1 MSNQPK
7 PFEEL
12 DIYNSVNYPGSAVS
26 ANLLNFPVAQ
36 GTETMPYGII
46 WGDGTYQNSANPGG
60 YSLTVQDGTTTVT
73 NVSDINVT
81 NGTLTNNGGG
91 SVSITTGG
99 GGGSGVQNP
108 MTSDLDGGGFD
119 INNLT
124 NLNILNQATLPTI
137 NTKQINNSDPVKY
150 YNQGPVAPGGNNL
163 FYVCTMNPKADG
175 EAHCLV
181 ISRCLDPGFKQTSVF
196 SITAFADKASVD
208 VQVNLSESD
217 TPIFNAVVVGENPG
231 TTEMFVAMQCVA
243 PSDTWEIRVYE
254 NQDDKGTG
262 SAYGQSWNVI
272 SPATSAPTPGTI
284 YASATLFSL
293 NPYGT
298 KTFTGNHVI
307 QGSVDSLSLN
317 ATDFVTAGGDVTAGN
332 NVFAGTAVYTNEIR
346 DNGFAPIGVFNSISM
361 QSNDIQSANLVGAL
375 GFVGAALNITI
386 PIGDP
391 VSGPLYVDTSSLSAG
406 VGVPSPQDILDVAKS
421 ITIRSTTDPQLQFY
435 GTTQAAYM
443 GQIVCSDTLSSGGDL
458 NFLCRENGG
467 SMANKM
473 TIFQDGRVRLTLNR
487 IENMA
492 DPIAAQDAA
501 TKAYVDAS
509 IPSLTGYVTN
519 PMGLDLDGGAFQI
532 NNISDPTLAQDAAT
546 KAYVD
551 ASIPSLAGYVTNP
564 MGSDLDGG
572 AFNLFNIQG
581 VNVNDF
587 VKTGGQISGGTDIN
601 AQQNI
606 YAGDAQNFP
615 GLQASVDFVLPS
627 QIASASGVMPR
638 WTNGYLNPQ
647 SMSSG
652 CTCGETVT
660 APGANKLNPVSLISS
675 TIAAYILMVTDP
687 ATGNLI
693 IRIPGALDRHTFNV
707 QLTGE
712 WDGSTIGGNGNSYTF
727 LRLDLDPA
735 ADIIGLNT
743 GQAIDG
749 ARYPLS
755 MNFVGQLREGDY
767 AVFVGHYDLGSSRNY
782 KGRIDV
788 RYIGSF

>member
-73 NVSDINVT
+73 NVNDINVT

-124 NLNILNQATLPTI
+124 NISILNQATLPTI
-137 NTKQINNSDPVKY
+137 VTKTINNCDPLKY
-150 YNQGPVAPGGNNL
+150 YNQGPVSVPGGNNL
-163 FYVCTMNPKADG
+163 YYVARMDPKADG

-181 ISRCLDPGFKQTSVF
+181 VSRCLDPGFKQTTVF
-196 SITAFADKASVD
+196 SVTAYENKASVD
-208 VQVNLSESD
+208 VQVNLAESD
-217 TPIFNAVVVGENPG
+217 TPIFDAVTVATING
-231 TTEMFVAMQCVA
+231 TTETFVAMQIAA
-243 PSDTWEIRVYE
+243 PSSTWEIRVYE
-254 NQDDKGTG
+254 NQDNKGTG
-262 SAYGQSWNVI
+262 TSYGSSWEFI
-272 SPATSAPTPGTI
+272 SPATVVPNATITVLAGAPL
-284 YASATLFSL
+284 YSL

-307 QGSVDSLSLN
+307 QGSVDSLSLK
-317 ATDFVTAGGDVTAGN
+317 AADFVQAGGDVTAGN
-332 NVFAGTAVYTNEIR
+332 NLFAGTALYTNEIR
-346 DNGFAPIGVFNSISM
+346 DNGFAPIGVFNSLSM
-361 QSNDIQSANLVGAL
+361 QNNDIQSANLVGAL

-391 VSGPLYVDTSSLSAG
+391 TNGPLYVDTSSLSAG
-406 VGVPSPQDILDVAKS
+406 IGVPSPQDILDVAKS
-421 ITIRSTTDPQLQFY
+421 ITIRGTTDPQLQFY
-435 GTTQAAYM
+435 GITQSAYM
-443 GQIVCSDTLSSGGDL
+443 GQIVTSDTLLNGGDM

-467 SMANKM
+467 ALANKM

-492 DPIAAQDAA
+492 DPSAAQDAA
-501 TKAYVDAS
+501 TKAYVDAA
-509 IPSLTGYVTN
+509 IPTGFVFN
-519 PMGLDLDGGAFQI
+519 PMTSDLDGATFQI

-551 ASIPSLAGYVTNP
+551 ASIPSLAGLVTNP
-564 MGSDLDGG
+564 MTADLDGG
-572 AFNLFNIQG
+572 AFNLFNIQS
-581 VNVNDF
+581 VSVNDF
-587 VKTGGQISGGTDIN
+587 VKTGGQIDGGSNIN
-601 AQQNI
+601 AQNSVF
-606 YAGDAQNFP
+606 AGDAQNFP
-615 GLQASVDFVLPS
+615 GLQAQCEFGLPP
-627 QIASASGVMPR
+627 QTAAATGVMPLWR
-638 WTNGYLNPQ
+638 NGYLSPQ

-652 CTCGETVT
+652 CSCGETVT
-660 APGANKLNPVSLISS
+660 ASGANKLNPVSLIGS
-675 TIAAYILMVTDP
+675 TIAAYILMITDP

-693 IRIPGALDRHTFNV
+693 IRIPPALDRHTFNV

-712 WDGSTIGGNGNSYTF
+712 WSGSTIGGNGNSYTY

-767 AVFVGHYDLGSSRNY
+767 AIFVGHYDLGATRDYS
-782 KGRIDV
+782 GRIDV
-788 RYIGSF
+788 RYIGNF

>member
-99 GGGSGVQNP
+99 GGGGGVQNP

-124 NLNILNQATLPTI
+124 NLSILNDATLPTI
-137 NTKQINNSDPVKY
+137 STKTINNSDPVEY
-150 YNQGPVAPGGNNL
+150 YNQGPIVVPGGNNL
-163 FYVCTMNPKADG
+163 YYVCRMDPKANG
-175 EAHCLV
+175 EAHCLIV
-181 ISRCLDPGFKQTSVF
+181 SRCLDPGFKQTTVF
-196 SITAFADKASVD
+196 SVTAYENKASVD
-208 VQVNLSESD
+208 VQVNLAESD
-217 TPIFNAVVVGENPG
+217 TPIFDAVTVATING
-231 TTEMFVAMQCVA
+231 TTETFVAMQIAA
-243 PSDTWEIRVYE
+243 PSATWEFRVYE
-254 NQDDKGTG
+254 NQDNKGTG
-262 SAYGQSWNVI
+262 SSYGSSWDFI
-272 SPATSAPTPGTI
+272 SPATVVPNATITVLAGAPL
-284 YASATLFSL
+284 YSL

-317 ATDFVTAGGDVTAGN
+317 DTDFVTAGGAVTAGN

-346 DNGFAPIGVFNSISM
+346 DNGFAPIGVFNSLSM
-361 QSNDIQSANLVGAL
+361 QNNDIQSANLVGAL
-375 GFVGAALNITI
+375 GFVGAALNIVI
-386 PIGDP
+386 PVGDP
-391 VSGPLYVDTSSLSAG
+391 TNGPLFVDTSTLSVG
-406 VGVPSPQDILDVAKS
+406 VGVPLPQDKLDVAKS
-421 ITIRSTTDPQLQFY
+421 ITIRGATDPQLQFY
-435 GTTQAAYM
+435 GSTQSAVM
-443 GQIVCSDTLSSGGDL
+443 SQIVTSDTLLNGGDI

-467 SMANKM
+467 ALANKM

-492 DPIAAQDAA
+492 DPSAAQDAA

-509 IPSLTGYVTN
+509 IPTGFVFN
-519 PMGLDLDGGAFQI
+519 PMTSDLDGATFQI

-551 ASIPSLAGYVTNP
+551 ASIPSLAGFVTNP
-564 MGSDLDGG
+564 MTADLDGG

-581 VNVNDF
+581 VSVNDF
-587 VKTGGQISGGTDIN
+587 VKTGGQIDGGSNIN
-601 AQQNI
+601 AQNSI
-606 YAGDAQNFP
+606 FAGDAQNFP
-615 GLQASVDFVLPS
+615 GLQAQCEFALPS
-627 QIASASGVMPR
+627 QTASGSGIMPF
-638 WTNGYLNPQ
+638 WKNGYLSPQ
-647 SMSSG
+647 SMSAG
-652 CTCGETVT
+652 CVCGENVT
-660 APGANKLNPVSLISS
+660 APGANKLDPVSLISS
-675 TIAAYILMVTDP
+675 TIAAYVLMATSPSGNIL
-687 ATGNLI
+687 L
-693 IRIPGALDRHTFNV
+693 RIPGALDGHTFNV
-707 QLTGE
+707 QMTGE
-712 WDGSTIGGNGNSYTF
+712 WDGSTIGGNGNSYTY

-767 AVFVGHYDLGSSRNY
+767 AVFVGHYDLGATRQY
-782 KGRIDV
+782 KGRIDIT
-788 RYIGSF
+788 YIGNF